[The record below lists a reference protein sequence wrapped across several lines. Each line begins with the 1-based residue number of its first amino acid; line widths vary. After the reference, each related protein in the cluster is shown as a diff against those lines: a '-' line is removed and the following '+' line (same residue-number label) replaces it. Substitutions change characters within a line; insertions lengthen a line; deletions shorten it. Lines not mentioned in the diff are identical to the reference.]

1 MKLFSPQCIAA
12 SGEIEATAKWKP
24 GNWAGS
30 KPAAPAILS
39 VYEQYKELKATDPAK
54 AGAFWRE
61 NEAAIKASSMTRDD
75 LSKLSN

>member
-1 MKLFSPQCIAA
+1 MKLFTPECIAA
-12 SGEIEATAKWKP
+12 SKKVEDTATWKP
-24 GNWAGS
+24 GCWAGS
-30 KPAAPAILS
+30 KPAAPAKQSMHAIYRQL
-39 VYEQYKELKATDPAK
+39 QQTDPVK